1 MTESKRVKELKKQ
14 QKYDRMRD
22 MRVVEYFDYPF
33 VLADSPVEIV
43 EGYVLVDRD
52 TEEIFAEYV
61 FKNIGS
67 KPIAKL
73 SITLEFYYYQNI
85 PFNVTHFE
93 YSQKDFKFGDILSK
107 RTPIGLKNANRRDV
121 VLSGECFG
129 GNVLIKLPDQR
140 WTKTKFKLVSVAF
153 SDGKT
158 QRLNKLVIGTGVRV
172 GELSGIDKL
181 VFDEENIFEEHE
193 KMFPAKTVPQFST
206 SSWLCCCGNK
216 NSVTSINCDKCG
228 RNKEQVELRLSKN
241 ALQTARDKLVSDPKR
256 RDFHDKSRFSQN
268 KFLETQEERLKKQE
282 QGERAIANIER
293 RAAARER
300 RKLMLLPRYVFF
312 LFATASLAILI
323 PLIPSLFDGSK
334 ITIEGL
340 LELIYYIL
348 TS

>member
-22 MRVVEYFDYPF
+22 MRVVEHYDFPF
-33 VLADSPVEIV
+33 ILQDSPVEIV
-43 EGYVLVDRD
+43 EGYVLADRD
-52 TEEIFAEYV
+52 TEEVFAEYV

-73 SITLEFYYYQNI
+73 TITLEFYFYQNI
-85 PFNVTHFE
+85 PFDVTVFE
-93 YSQKDFKFGDILSK
+93 YSQKDFKFGDILNK
-107 RTPIGLKNANRRDV
+107 RVSIGLKNANRRDV
-121 VLSGECFG
+121 VFSGECFG
-129 GNVLIKLPDQR
+129 GNVLIRLPDR
-140 WTKTKFKLVSVAF
+140 RYTKMNFKLVSATF
-153 SDGKT
+153 ADGRT
-158 QRLNKLVIGTGVRV
+158 QKLNMFVRGTGVRV
-172 GELSGIDKL
+172 CELTGIDKL
-181 VFDEENIFEEHE
+181 VFEEENIFEEPQ
-193 KMFPAKTVPQFST
+193 KMFPAKTIPQFGV

-228 RNKEQVELRLSKN
+228 RNKEQMELRLSKN
-241 ALQTARDKLVSDPKR
+241 ALQSAREKLVSDPKR

-268 KFLETQEERLKKQE
+268 KFLETQEERLKKHE

-300 RKLMLLPRYVFF
+300 RKLMLLPRSVFF

>member
-121 VLSGECFG
+121 VFSGECFG

-158 QRLNKLVIGTGVRV
+158 QRLNKLVIGTGVREASFRVSISLYLMKKIYLRNTKRCFLRKLYRNSAQAV
-172 GELSGIDKL
+172 G
-181 VFDEENIFEEHE
+181 
-193 KMFPAKTVPQFST
+193 
-206 SSWLCCCGNK
+206 C
-216 NSVTSINCDKCG
+216 
-228 RNKEQVELRLSKN
+228 
-241 ALQTARDKLVSDPKR
+241 
-256 RDFHDKSRFSQN
+256 
-268 KFLETQEERLKKQE
+268 
-282 QGERAIANIER
+282 
-293 RAAARER
+293 AAAEI
-300 RKLMLLPRYVFF
+300 K
-312 LFATASLAILI
+312 TA
-323 PLIPSLFDGSK
+323 
-334 ITIEGL
+334 
-340 LELIYYIL
+340 
-348 TS
+348 